1 MRKYVYLLSFFL
13 ANLAA
18 IVTSP
23 ATYASKCGDAS
34 PSVKRG
40 IDPRT
45 SIKPLKLAQDEAN
58 RIFKMF
64 NSLKGKWK
72 GSARVS
78 ECIAK
83 EGKDIIRTDNNLVE
97 LSVELDSQNSIEMEF
112 EIRSPSKGTRKNIIE
127 KLYIDQDFLM
137 FNDGPFNF
145 SASVLYLRENFVSYL
160 RRTKLPGKGN
170 IPIEFIR
177 TVALYSRDSLTI
189 EDVIYVNGMLSST
202 TLFELKLQ

>member
-1 MRKYVYLLSFFL
+1 MKKYVYLLSFL
-13 ANLAA
+13 AGIAA

-23 ATYASKCGDAS
+23 ISYASKCGDTS

-45 SIKPLKLAQDEAN
+45 SIKPLNLKNDETKKIN
-58 RIFKMF
+58 NIF
-64 NSLKGKWK
+64 NTLKGKWK
-72 GSARVS
+72 GTAQIS

-83 EGKDIIRTDNNLVE
+83 EGKDIMRTDNNLVE
-97 LSVELDSQNSIEMEF
+97 LTVGLENQNSIEMEF

-170 IPIEFIR
+170 IPIEFVR
-177 TVALYSRDSLTI
+177 TLALYSRDTLTI
-189 EDVIYVNGMLSST
+189 EDIVYINGMLSSI
-202 TLFELKLQ
+202 TLFEFKLQ